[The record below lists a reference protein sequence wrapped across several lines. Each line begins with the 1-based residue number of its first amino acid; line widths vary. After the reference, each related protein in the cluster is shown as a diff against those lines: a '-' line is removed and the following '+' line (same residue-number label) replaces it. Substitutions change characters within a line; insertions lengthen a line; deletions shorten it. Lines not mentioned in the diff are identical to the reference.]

1 MFHIR
6 ACFYVSKVYVLAF
19 TAEFVKMYNT
29 GTSAVDFC
37 TIVSFG
43 WFLKKTSEKI
53 IREEGMGR
61 EFFCF
66 FFFFF
71 CCCFFLICPY
81 TCHDLYDDLRQ
92 FLRRDVSLLHV
103 TGPAILMLV
112 LKIVESQLEI

>member
-43 WFLKKTSEKI
+43 WFLKKSS
-53 IREEGMGR
+53 GR
-61 EFFCF
+61 KGWGGSF

-71 CCCFFLICPY
+71 FFLICPY